1 MKKIFILILLI
12 VFFTSCSNMVNKKET
27 ILKERE
33 SLVCLVENIKSEL
46 KQGDTSLLE
55 KTLVPNIRNN
65 FIKTEIQNIDFSK
78 VNIFNS
84 KPQFLGITATNIV
97 GFNTQEITLYYDV
110 KYELKNGEWRIV
122 SFKERRR

>member
-1 MKKIFILILLI
+1 
-12 VFFTSCSNMVNKKET
+12 MVNKKET

-65 FIKTEIQNIDFSK
+65 FIKTKIQNIDFSK